1 MSDQAMPGG
10 PSSSPENRQ
19 AENPNRPLP
28 RTMAT
33 EQIKRNKDSSV
44 FACLPD
50 GRPTAAEPHFKQRH
64 HDLRRDLLASCP
76 ITTECTPLS
85 SEIVGA
91 VSRTYAPSESVP
103 EDGMCCGT
111 KRQPH

>member
-1 MSDQAMPGG
+1 MSDQAIAEG

-28 RTMAT
+28 RMTAT
-33 EQIKRNKDSSV
+33 EQIKRNKDSSA

-50 GRPTAAEPHFKQRH
+50 GRPTAAERGSKQLQH
-64 HDLRRDLLASCP
+64 EVMRDLLASCP
-76 ITTECTPLS
+76 ITTECTSLS

-91 VSRTYAPSESVP
+91 VSRTSGPSKSVP
-103 EDGMCCGT
+103 DDGMCCGT